1 MSEIIDN
8 QVIESLGDFSQDI
21 LFDSQLFKKIKK
33 VDYSITEYS
42 EFNRKLW
49 EKFGLRKNIMYYGLS
64 LKEKALNIEITSNKI
79 EIPSLEKRELVQRIS
94 KINEKDRCNVTPQ
107 NPGVR

>member
-33 VDYSITEYS
+33 ADYSITEY
-42 EFNRKLW
+42 
-49 EKFGLRKNIMYYGLS
+49 
-64 LKEKALNIEITSNKI
+64 
-79 EIPSLEKRELVQRIS
+79 
-94 KINEKDRCNVTPQ
+94 
-107 NPGVR
+107 

>member
-33 VDYSITEYS
+33 ADYSITEYS
-42 EFNRKLW
+42 GFNRIIHQILFLIVRRRCYTGSFLFKLH
-49 EKFGLRKNIMYYGLS
+49 
-64 LKEKALNIEITSNKI
+64 
-79 EIPSLEKRELVQRIS
+79 
-94 KINEKDRCNVTPQ
+94 
-107 NPGVR
+107 

>member
-8 QVIESLGDFSQDI
+8 QVIENLGDFSQDI

-33 VDYSITEYS
+33 ADYSITEYLG
-42 EFNRKLW
+42 FNTKLW

-64 LKEKALNIEITSNKI
+64 LKEKALNIEVTSNKI
-79 EIPSLEKRELVQRIS
+79 EIPLLEKKGVNS
-94 KINEKDRCNVTPQ
+94 KDFKD
-107 NPGVR
+107 

>member
-1 MSEIIDN
+1 MSVIISN
-8 QVIESLGDFSQDI
+8 QVIESLGDFSQDV

-33 VDYSITEYS
+33 ADYSITKYS
-42 EFNRKLW
+42 GFNRKLW

-79 EIPSLEKRELVQRIS
+79 EIPLLEKRELV
-94 KINEKDRCNVTPQ
+94 
-107 NPGVR
+107 